1 MSIPATVDL
10 DPRYKVKSYSGAM
23 RIGEVAEAAGVPSQT
38 IRFYE
43 RKGLLPPAARGPNG
57 YRDFDAS
64 ALARL
69 QFIRSGQAAG
79 LALVEI
85 ASILEVRGEGAAP
98 CAHVH
103 SLLLTKRED
112 VRRRQRELALL
123 EAELDVLVGRSER
136 LDPADCTDDQI
147 CHIIAPGR

>member
-1 MSIPATVDL
+1 MSMPATVDL
-10 DPRYKVKSYSGAM
+10 EPQYKVKSYHGAM
-23 RIGEVAEAAGVPSQT
+23 RIGEVAETAGVPTQT

-43 RKGLLPPAARGPNG
+43 RKGLLPPAQRGPNG
-57 YRDFDAS
+57 YRDYDPS
-64 ALARL
+64 TLTRL

-85 ASILEVRGEGAAP
+85 ASILELRGEGAVP
-98 CAHVH
+98 CAHVR

-112 VRRRQRELALL
+112 VRTRQRELAAL

-147 CHIIAPGR
+147 CHIISPGR